1 MGRSNARQG
10 QKNNSNAVANP
21 DSENSHTASV
31 SGTKHTA
38 TSREAANSG
47 AVNSAVTSHEATNP
61 PTTNS
66 AATSTTG
73 TYSPY
78 TDMAIEAHEIARQ
91 AREAVKGVR
100 EESEDVG
107 DVHISRIHVLNKN
120 GERAMGKQVGR
131 YTTLDVPKL
140 RRRNPQL
147 QAEVARL
154 FAEELGKLA
163 HLDENTKVLVVGLG
177 NEHVTPDAL
186 GPKVVERLFV
196 TRHLFRY
203 MPDALGDGFRTV
215 SAVSPGVLGVTGI
228 ETSEIVEG
236 IVEHVKPD
244 VVIAIDAL
252 ASLSLNRVNASIQ
265 IADSGIHPG
274 SGVGNHRKALN
285 EETLGCKVFAVGVP
299 TVVHAATIANDAI
312 DLVLT
317 QLNESVPGNQASEL
331 FNQLSPQEK
340 WKLIQELL
348 EPLGNNLMVT
358 PKEVDEFVDDT
369 AEVLAKGLN
378 MALHPAI
385 TAEEAAQVTH

>member
-1 MGRSNARQG
+1 MN
-10 QKNNSNAVANP
+10 
-21 DSENSHTASV
+21 
-31 SGTKHTA
+31 
-38 TSREAANSG
+38 
-47 AVNSAVTSHEATNP
+47 
-61 PTTNS
+61 TNS
-66 AATSTTG
+66 

-78 TDMAIEAHEIARQ
+78 TDMAIEAHEVARQ
-91 AREAVKGVR
+91 AREVVKGVR
-100 EESEDVG
+100 EESQDVG

-120 GERAMGKQVGR
+120 GERALGKQVGR

-140 RRRNPQL
+140 RRRNPEL
-147 QAEVARL
+147 QAEVSRL

-163 HLDENTKVLVVGLG
+163 DLDENSKVLVVGLG

-203 MPDALGDGFRTV
+203 MPEALGDGFRTV

-265 IADSGIHPG
+265 IADSGINPG

-312 DLVLT
+312 DLVLS
-317 QLNESVPGNQASEL
+317 QLNESVPGNQASQL
-331 FNQLSPQEK
+331 FDKFSSQEK